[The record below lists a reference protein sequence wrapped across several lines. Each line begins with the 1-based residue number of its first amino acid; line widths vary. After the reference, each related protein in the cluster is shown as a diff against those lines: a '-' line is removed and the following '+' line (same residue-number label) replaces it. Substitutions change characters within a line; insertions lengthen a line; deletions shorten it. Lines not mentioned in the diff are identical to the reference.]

1 MIIVI
6 PKNAPVI
13 QNLHSYYV
21 DVRKLIEHYQ
31 GEIGCGGILL
41 SEPAGEGAIFFDKD
55 GLLDG
60 AFRSPEQSIIGRN
73 AVEHLAECGS
83 ACNFRI
89 SVFRLSARAVYYW
102 ASIPAAESSGR
113 ELSAE
118 AVDLDGLI
126 ERLAS
131 ERMSGYVAATDGRRE
146 AAIFLDTGRI
156 IGGAYPWSGGDF
168 SDVPGHPAQFVLWC
182 QDRKALCR
190 VGRIPLSLVNGGV
203 ASAGSEADTI
213 AMLEELIGLA
223 EEVLTVHRVQP
234 GFDRRLKQKLLAKA
248 ERFPF
253 LDPFVGEFEFSDRKI
268 RFSGDTPHREL
279 VEALTET
286 VTELAA
292 EAGAKDVFRERLAGW
307 AERHGRHLVRLG
319 VSRRH
324 FSGT

>member
-6 PKNAPVI
+6 PKNVPVI

-41 SEPAGEGAIFFDKD
+41 SAPTGEGAIFFDKD
-55 GLLDG
+55 GLLEG
-60 AFRSPEQSIIGRN
+60 AFRSPEQSLLGRN
-73 AVEHLAECGS
+73 AIEHFVENGS

-113 ELSAE
+113 ELNAE

-126 ERLAS
+126 DRLVS
-131 ERMSGYVAATDGRRE
+131 ERVSGYVAATDGRRE
-146 AAIFLDTGRI
+146 AAVFLDQGRI
-156 IGGAYPWSGGDF
+156 IGGTYPWSGGDF
-168 SDVPGHPAQFVLWC
+168 SHEPGRAEQFALWC
-182 QDRKALCR
+182 KERKALCR
-190 VGRIPLSLVNGGV
+190 VARIPRSLVNGG
-203 ASAGSEADTI
+203 ATAAGSEAGTLT
-213 AMLEELIGLA
+213 MLEELIGLA
-223 EEVLTVHRVQP
+223 EEVLTVKRVQP

-253 LDPFVGEFEFSDRKI
+253 LDPFAGEFEFFDRKI

-279 VEALTET
+279 VGALTET

-292 EAGAKDVFRERLAGW
+292 EAGVEDAFRERLTGW

-324 FSGT
+324 I

>member
-13 QNLHSYYV
+13 QNLHSCYV
-21 DVRKLIEHYQ
+21 DVRKLLEHYQ

-41 SEPAGEGAIFFDKD
+41 SAPAAEGAIFFDKD
-55 GLLDG
+55 GLIDG
-60 AFRSPEQSIIGRN
+60 AFRSPEQSLIGRN
-73 AVEHLAECGS
+73 AVEHLAESGP

-102 ASIPAAESSGR
+102 ASILAAESYGQ

-126 ERLAS
+126 DRLAS
-131 ERMSGYVAATDGRRE
+131 ERVSGYVAATDGHRE
-146 AAIFLDTGRI
+146 AAIFLDKGRI
-156 IGGAYPWSGGDF
+156 IGGAYPWSGGEF
-168 SDVPGHPAQFVLWC
+168 SHLPGHPAQFVLWC
-182 QDRKALCR
+182 KERKALCR
-190 VGRIPLSLVNGGV
+190 VGRIPLSLVQGG
-203 ASAGSEADTI
+203 AAPAGSEVDTL

-223 EEVLTVHRVQP
+223 EKILTVNRVQP
-234 GFDRRLKQKLLAKA
+234 SFDRRLKQKLLAKA

-253 LDPFVGEFEFSDRKI
+253 LDPFAGEFEFSDQKI

-286 VTELAA
+286 VTELAV
-292 EAGAKDVFRERLAGW
+292 EAGAEEVFRERLAGW
-307 AERHGRHLVRLG
+307 AERHGRHLMRLG
-319 VSRRH
+319 VPRPH
-324 FSGT
+324 V

>member
-1 MIIVI
+1 MIIII

-13 QNLHSYYV
+13 QNLHSCYV
-21 DVRKLIEHYQ
+21 DVRKLLEHYQ

-41 SEPAGEGAIFFDKD
+41 SAPAAEGAIFFDKD
-55 GLLDG
+55 GLIDG
-60 AFRSPEQSIIGRN
+60 AFRSPEQSLIGRN
-73 AVEHLAECGS
+73 AVEHLAESGP

-102 ASIPAAESSGR
+102 ASILAAESYGQ

-126 ERLAS
+126 DRLAS
-131 ERMSGYVAATDGRRE
+131 ERVSGYVAATDGHRE
-146 AAIFLDTGRI
+146 AAIFLDKGRI

-168 SDVPGHPAQFVLWC
+168 SHLPGHPAQFVLWC
-182 QDRKALCR
+182 KERKALCR
-190 VGRIPLSLVNGGV
+190 VGRIPLSLVQGG
-203 ASAGSEADTI
+203 AAPAGSEVDTL

-223 EEVLTVHRVQP
+223 EKILTVNRVQP
-234 GFDRRLKQKLLAKA
+234 SFDRRLKQKLLAKA

-253 LDPFVGEFEFSDRKI
+253 LDPFAGEFEFSDQKI

-286 VTELAA
+286 VTELAV
-292 EAGAKDVFRERLAGW
+292 EAGAEEVFRERLAGW
-307 AERHGRHLVRLG
+307 AERHGRQLMRLG
-319 VSRRH
+319 VPRPLV
-324 FSGT
+324 

>member
-1 MIIVI
+1 MIIVV
-6 PKNAPVI
+6 PKNDPVI

-41 SEPAGEGAIFFDKD
+41 SAPAGEGAIFFDKD

-60 AFRSPEQSIIGRN
+60 AFRSPEQSLLGRN
-73 AVEHLAECGS
+73 AIEHLVENGS

-89 SVFRLSARAVYYW
+89 SVFRLPARAVYYW

-126 ERLAS
+126 DRLVS
-131 ERMSGYVAATDGRRE
+131 ERVSGYVAATDGRRE
-146 AAIFLDTGRI
+146 AAIFIDQGRV

-168 SDVPGHPAQFVLWC
+168 SHEPGHPEQFALWC
-182 QDRKALCR
+182 KERKALCR
-190 VGRIPLSLVNGGV
+190 VARIPRSLVNGG
-203 ASAGSEADTI
+203 ATSAGSEADTI

-223 EEVLTVHRVQP
+223 EEVLTVKRVQP

-253 LDPFVGEFEFSDRKI
+253 LDPFAGEFEFFDRKI

-286 VTELAA
+286 VMELAA
-292 EAGAKDVFRERLAGW
+292 EAGVADLFRERLTGW
-307 AERHGRHLVRLG
+307 AERNSRNLVRLG
-319 VSRRH
+319 VSCPH
-324 FSGT
+324 I

>member
-13 QNLHSYYV
+13 QNLHSCYV
-21 DVRKLIEHYQ
+21 DVRKLLEHYQ

-41 SEPAGEGAIFFDKD
+41 SAPAAEGAIFFDKD
-55 GLLDG
+55 GLIDG
-60 AFRSPEQSIIGRN
+60 AFRSPEQSLIGRN
-73 AVEHLAECGS
+73 AVEHLAESGP

-102 ASIPAAESSGR
+102 ASILAAESYGQ

-126 ERLAS
+126 DRLAS
-131 ERMSGYVAATDGRRE
+131 ERVSGYVAATDGHRE
-146 AAIFLDTGRI
+146 AAIFLDKGRI

-168 SDVPGHPAQFVLWC
+168 SHLTGHPAQFVLWC
-182 QDRKALCR
+182 KERKALCR
-190 VGRIPLSLVNGGV
+190 VGRIPLSLVQGG
-203 ASAGSEADTI
+203 AAPAGSEVDTL

-223 EEVLTVHRVQP
+223 EKILTVNRVQP

-253 LDPFVGEFEFSDRKI
+253 LDPFAGEFEFSDQKI

-286 VTELAA
+286 VTELAV
-292 EAGAKDVFRERLAGW
+292 EAGAEEVFRERLAGW
-307 AERHGRHLVRLG
+307 AERHGRHLMRLG
-319 VSRRH
+319 VPRPH
-324 FSGT
+324 V

>member
-41 SEPAGEGAIFFDKD
+41 SAPEGEGAIFFDKD

-60 AFRSPEQSIIGRN
+60 AFRSPEQSLIGRN
-73 AVEHLAECGS
+73 AVEHLVESGS

-102 ASIPAAESSGR
+102 ASILAAESYGQ

-126 ERLAS
+126 DRLAS
-131 ERMSGYVAATDGRRE
+131 ERVSGYVAATDGRRE
-146 AAIFLDTGRI
+146 AAIFLDQGRI
-156 IGGAYPWSGGDF
+156 IGGAYPWSDGNF
-168 SDVPGHPAQFVLWC
+168 SHLPGHPAQFVLWC
-182 QDRKALCR
+182 KERKALCR
-190 VGRIPLSLVNGGV
+190 VGRIPRSLVTGGG
-203 ASAGSEADTI
+203 AAPAGSEADTL

-223 EEVLTVHRVQP
+223 EEILTVNRVQP

-253 LDPFVGEFEFSDRKI
+253 LDPFAGEFEFSDQKI

-279 VEALTET
+279 VEALSET

-292 EAGAKDVFRERLAGW
+292 EAGAEEVFRERLAGW
-307 AERHGRHLVRLG
+307 TEQHGRHLVRLG
-319 VSRRH
+319 VR
-324 FSGT
+324 G

>member
-6 PKNAPVI
+6 PKNIPVI

-21 DVRKLIEHYQ
+21 NVRKLLEHYQ

-41 SEPAGEGAIFFDKD
+41 SAPAAEGAIFFDKD
-55 GLLDG
+55 GLLEG
-60 AFRSPEQSIIGRN
+60 AFRSPEQSLVGRN
-73 AVEHLAECGS
+73 AVEHLAESGP

-102 ASIPAAESSGR
+102 ASIPAAERYGR
-113 ELSAE
+113 ELNAA

-126 ERLAS
+126 EKLAS
-131 ERMSGYVAATDGRRE
+131 EQVSGYVAATEGRRE
-146 AAIFLDTGRI
+146 AAIFFDKGRI
-156 IGGAYPWSGGDF
+156 IGGAYPWSDGDF
-168 SDVPGHPAQFVLWC
+168 SQLPGHPAQFVLWC
-182 QDRKALCR
+182 KERKALCR
-190 VGRIPLSLVNGGV
+190 VGRIPLSLVNGGA
-203 ASAGSEADTI
+203 ASDGSETDTL
-213 AMLEELIGLA
+213 AMLEELVGLA
-223 EEVLTVHRVQP
+223 EEVLTVNRVQP

-253 LDPFVGEFEFSDRKI
+253 LDPFAGEFEFSDQKI

-279 VEALTET
+279 VAALTET

-292 EAGAKDVFRERLAGW
+292 EAGAEDVFRERLAGW

-319 VSRRH
+319 VPCRH
-324 FSGT
+324 VFGT

>member
-1 MIIVI
+1 MIIII

-13 QNLHSYYV
+13 QNLHSCYV
-21 DVRKLIEHYQ
+21 DVRKLLEHYQ

-41 SEPAGEGAIFFDKD
+41 SAPAAEGAIFFDKD
-55 GLLDG
+55 GLIDG
-60 AFRSPEQSIIGRN
+60 AFRSPEQSLIGRN
-73 AVEHLAECGS
+73 AVEHLAESGP

-102 ASIPAAESSGR
+102 ASILAAESYGQ

-126 ERLAS
+126 DRLAS
-131 ERMSGYVAATDGRRE
+131 ERVSGYVAATDGHRE
-146 AAIFLDTGRI
+146 AAIFLDKGRI

-168 SDVPGHPAQFVLWC
+168 SHLPGHPAQFVLWC
-182 QDRKALCR
+182 KERKALCR
-190 VGRIPLSLVNGGV
+190 VGRIPLSLVQGG
-203 ASAGSEADTI
+203 AAPAGSEVDTL

-223 EEVLTVHRVQP
+223 EKMLTVNRVQP

-253 LDPFVGEFEFSDRKI
+253 LDPFAGEFEFSDQKI

-286 VTELAA
+286 VTELAV
-292 EAGAKDVFRERLAGW
+292 EAGAEEVFRERLAGW
-307 AERHGRHLVRLG
+307 AERHGRQLMRLG
-319 VSRRH
+319 VPRPLV
-324 FSGT
+324 

>member
-21 DVRKLIEHYQ
+21 DVRKLLEHYQ

-41 SEPAGEGAIFFDKD
+41 SAPAAEGAIFFDKD

-60 AFRSPEQSIIGRN
+60 AFRSPEQSLIGRN
-73 AVEHLAECGS
+73 AVEHLAESGS

-89 SVFRLSARAVYYW
+89 SVFRLSARAVCYW
-102 ASIPAAESSGR
+102 ASIPAAESSGQ

-131 ERMSGYVAATDGRRE
+131 ERVSGYVAATDGRRE
-146 AAIFLDTGRI
+146 AAIFLDQGRI

-168 SDVPGHPAQFVLWC
+168 SHLPGHPAQFVLWC
-182 QDRKALCR
+182 KDRSALCR
-190 VGRIPLSLVNGGV
+190 VGRIPLSLVKGGGS
-203 ASAGSEADTI
+203 APAGSEADTL

-223 EEVLTVHRVQP
+223 GEILTVNRVQP

-253 LDPFVGEFEFSDRKI
+253 LDPFAGEFEFSDQKI
-268 RFSGDTPHREL
+268 QFHGDTPQREL

-292 EAGAKDVFRERLAGW
+292 EAGVEEVFRERLAGW
-307 AERHGRHLVRLG
+307 AERHGRHLARLG
-319 VSRRH
+319 VPGRH
-324 FSGT
+324 V

>member
-1 MIIVI
+1 MIIII

-13 QNLHSYYV
+13 QNLHSCYV
-21 DVRKLIEHYQ
+21 DVRKLLEHYQ

-41 SEPAGEGAIFFDKD
+41 SAPAAEGAIFFDKD
-55 GLLDG
+55 GLIDG
-60 AFRSPEQSIIGRN
+60 AFRSPEQSLIGRN
-73 AVEHLAECGS
+73 AVEHLAESGP

-102 ASIPAAESSGR
+102 ASILAAESYGQ

-126 ERLAS
+126 DRLAS
-131 ERMSGYVAATDGRRE
+131 ERVSGYVAATDGHRE
-146 AAIFLDTGRI
+146 AAIFLDKGRI

-168 SDVPGHPAQFVLWC
+168 SHLPGHPAQFVLWC
-182 QDRKALCR
+182 KERKALCR
-190 VGRIPLSLVNGGV
+190 VGRIPLSLVQGG
-203 ASAGSEADTI
+203 AAPAGSEVDTL

-223 EEVLTVHRVQP
+223 EKILTVNRVQP

-253 LDPFVGEFEFSDRKI
+253 LDPFAGEFEFSDQKI

-286 VTELAA
+286 VTELAV
-292 EAGAKDVFRERLAGW
+292 EAGAEEVFRERLAGW
-307 AERHGRHLVRLG
+307 AERHGRHLMRLG
-319 VSRRH
+319 VPRPH
-324 FSGT
+324 V

>member
-1 MIIVI
+1 MIIII

-13 QNLHSYYV
+13 QNLHSCYV
-21 DVRKLIEHYQ
+21 DVRKLLEHYQ

-41 SEPAGEGAIFFDKD
+41 SAPAAEGAIFFDKD
-55 GLLDG
+55 GLIDG
-60 AFRSPEQSIIGRN
+60 AFRSPEQSLIGRN
-73 AVEHLAECGS
+73 AVEHLAESGP

-102 ASIPAAESSGR
+102 ASILAAESYGQ

-126 ERLAS
+126 DRLAS
-131 ERMSGYVAATDGRRE
+131 ERVSGYVAATDGHRE
-146 AAIFLDTGRI
+146 AAIFLDKGRI

-168 SDVPGHPAQFVLWC
+168 SHLPGHPAQFVLWC
-182 QDRKALCR
+182 KERKALCR
-190 VGRIPLSLVNGGV
+190 VGRIPLSLVQGG
-203 ASAGSEADTI
+203 AAPAGSEVDTL

-223 EEVLTVHRVQP
+223 EKILTVNRVQP

-253 LDPFVGEFEFSDRKI
+253 LDPFAGEFEFSDQKI

-286 VTELAA
+286 VTELAV
-292 EAGAKDVFRERLAGW
+292 EAGAEEVFRERLAGW
-307 AERHGRHLVRLG
+307 AERHGRQLMRLG
-319 VSRRH
+319 VPRPLV
-324 FSGT
+324 

>member
-13 QNLHSYYV
+13 QNLHSCYV
-21 DVRKLIEHYQ
+21 DVRKLLEHYQ

-41 SEPAGEGAIFFDKD
+41 SAPAAEGAIFFDKD
-55 GLLDG
+55 GLIDG
-60 AFRSPEQSIIGRN
+60 AFRSPEQSLIGRN
-73 AVEHLAECGS
+73 AVEHLAESGP

-102 ASIPAAESSGR
+102 ASILAAESYGQ

-126 ERLAS
+126 DRLAS
-131 ERMSGYVAATDGRRE
+131 ERVSGYVAATDGHRE
-146 AAIFLDTGRI
+146 AAIFLDKGRI

-168 SDVPGHPAQFVLWC
+168 SHLPGHPAQFVLWC
-182 QDRKALCR
+182 KERKALFR
-190 VGRIPLSLVNGGV
+190 VGRIPHSLVQGG
-203 ASAGSEADTI
+203 AAPAGSEVDTL

-223 EEVLTVHRVQP
+223 EKILTVNRVQP
-234 GFDRRLKQKLLAKA
+234 SFDRRLKQKLLAKA

-253 LDPFVGEFEFSDRKI
+253 LDPFAGEFEFSDQKI

-286 VTELAA
+286 VTELAV
-292 EAGAKDVFRERLAGW
+292 EAGAEEVFRERLAGW
-307 AERHGRHLVRLG
+307 TEQHGRHLVRLG
-319 VSRRH
+319 VR
-324 FSGT
+324 G